1 MNSVTIGQ
9 YIPGDSILH
18 RADPRTKLIVTILYM
33 IMVFVSDGFAGLTL
47 SAILLISAVSTSKVG
62 WKLVLRSVK
71 SILIVVVF
79 TSIINLLTVRTGVVL
94 VDFWIIKI
102 TTGGIINTIRLVI
115 RLFLLIMGVSLLT
128 FTTTPISLTDGIET
142 MFKPLNKIKVPVHD
156 IAMMMTIAIRFVPPL
171 MEEASRI
178 TRAQASR
185 GADYT
190 SGGLMARVKGFFPIL
205 LPMIVGAFTRAD
217 QLADAM
223 EARCYRGGEG
233 RTKFNKLAFTNIDG
247 QIGFIISLYTAA
259 MILAKIYL

>member
-1 MNSVTIGQ
+1 MNNITIGQ
-9 YIPGDSILH
+9 YIPGNSILH
-18 RADPRTKLIVTILYM
+18 RADPRTKLIATILYM
-33 IMVFVSDGFAGLTL
+33 VMLFVSDGPVGLAC
-47 SAILLISAVSTSKVG
+47 SAALLIAAVSTSKVG
-62 WKLVLRSVK
+62 WKLVLRSLK
-71 SILIVVVF
+71 TILIVVIF
-79 TSIINLLTVRTGVVL
+79 TAVINLLVIKEGTVL
-94 VDFWIIKI
+94 VNFWLITI
-102 TTGGIINTIRLVI
+102 TTGGVFTTLRLIV

-171 MEEASRI
+171 MEEAGRI

-233 RTKFNKLAFTNIDG
+233 RTKFNKLAFTKVDVYLTVILC
-247 QIGFIISLYTAA
+247 LYTLA
-259 MILAKIYL
+259 MILAKIFL

>member
-1 MNSVTIGQ
+1 MNSITIGQ
-9 YIPGDSILH
+9 YVPGNSILH
-18 RADPRTKLIVTILYM
+18 RTDPRTKLIATILYM
-33 IMVFVSDGFAGLTL
+33 VMVFVSDGPVGLAL
-47 SAILLISAVSTSKVG
+47 SAVLLVVSVSASGVG
-62 WKLVLRSVK
+62 WKLVVRSVR
-71 SILIVVVF
+71 SILIVVIF
-79 TSIINLLTVRTGVVL
+79 TSIINLLAVRTGTVL
-94 VDFWIIKI
+94 VQFWIITI
-102 TTGGIINTIRLVI
+102 TTGGVFNTLRLVI

-142 MFKPLNKIKVPVHD
+142 MFRPLNRIHVPVHD

-185 GADYT
+185 GADYST
-190 SGGLMARVKGFFPIL
+190 GGLMARVKGFFPIL

-223 EARCYRGGEG
+223 ESRCYRGGEG
-233 RTKFNKLAFTNIDG
+233 RTKFNKLAFTRADG
-247 QIGFIISLYTAA
+247 MVALILCIYTTA